1 MARALPDVKSIQSL
15 KQMQGVKDIQNI
27 QNTRYIKNVK
37 QPLDYTLPEIK
48 QTPVLPKIEQLSNL
62 PTLPSLKKLP
72 NLSSLIKSKRANKQ
86 VSPFSDYN
94 DTDSINSIADIIWNS
109 VPGLPGYRRTENK
122 TFKFVNSDKFRRTPV
137 VNLVGTVLDIAD
149 HVYRHTVIPIQ
160 QGNPTALLMNA
171 LQDLGET
178 GDLLANPVKGAVIEG
193 FKQGPEGIAKGLY
206 KGSYGRTNYDY
217 DTGNL
222 LSDFAL
228 ELVSDP
234 FNWISF
240 GASSGLKTLASV
252 GSESLQEAAELTLK
266 KGSRVLIDQTIDLA
280 SDNGKRKLAKLIKS
294 INRSAVDDFADLGGD
309 ITKILRQKGSG
320 IFTQEFMDTVVD
332 LQLKKLNKMDS
343 ISFFIK
349 QGLIKTARVTEPIES
364 GLFRAA
370 AWTSCIPTPYL
381 IKQIKK
387 AFPVATDVLAD
398 HIFKS
403 MQVITGLDNPLDIK
417 YIRTTLGLKDKI
429 QKEFDDFQKYSIH
442 LSDKVPLI
450 QIENGFKSHA
460 YTKLLAI
467 KNNLKNA
474 TDLTNRNSLYQILFS
489 IMPSDEVTAI
499 AKSLNK
505 DFNELDLIKLLNKC
519 GYEGTNIY
527 DCSLNAFKNNIKA
540 LKDLNLDYDNA
551 FIDIEK
557 AYTKQLKELREVFE
571 EAKAKELIK
580 VMLDDLNVSNPGIK
594 KYLAET
600 ITEYN
605 KNLVQ
610 HQTILN
616 NYPIFTSHFKA
627 ENKKLYDAITIN
639 ASENNLINSGNTAR
653 VIKNNITESIKLIQ
667 KHQDDLLKFNKE
679 YNLGISK
686 EFIINFYS
694 AIKKAV
700 LENSSVAKLADI
712 FNKFEGEL
720 TDIYQNSLNLKLI
733 TEKGNTLLKDV
744 NLIRTIKDSELF
756 SATQKSVDKVRM
768 SLVDSLEGL
777 RKLGPNADTETIV
790 SNIKTEIIEQLKE
803 LKEIKPEAK
812 YSKLGLFDI
821 SETIEK
827 HINKLEDIYNNADL
841 DKLASETAQEIQK
854 TINDLSVITDTVET
868 FVNKTIPR
876 LQEQYSNAN
885 SLRATI
891 KKAKSLQN
899 SRLRFNEKA
908 VNKALNTSEDSMKA
922 LHDLHSLREKK
933 LNPLPGIN
941 NSGVILEAKNKSLK
955 YDLVTDTDVSKLL
968 NDMFNP
974 DSANYFD
981 FGAELQYI
989 QDNAYK
995 IITSGVD
1002 LKDSVYFSDFFDSTD
1017 ILKKYYDKITKGVTL
1032 TTVEKEDLVS
1042 TLDNL
1047 KYNLYYL
1054 KSLSEKPNK
1063 IEISGLFKIELKELS
1078 DTIQNAMDFL
1088 GNFRASVVKEK
1099 LIQLNADDVLYAAAI
1114 NKAHNIKTAYADNM
1128 GIKRITHAFY
1138 DVDGIYHRAFQFLKQ
1153 NAEDTGNVAMSDILE
1168 QVEAFFERYTAVE
1181 SFITDLYTDD
1191 TLKPVADALFDSTV
1205 KMDNISVIQFLN
1217 NFDYIVDKIIAN
1229 ADTFTQTTNVGKSL
1243 SIDALVRNTWKNIKL
1258 DNFPNKE
1265 MKQVWESFS
1274 KEEKEFFKQ
1283 IGEFG
1288 ETHGALD
1295 DVKITEL
1302 YLRLTSGDKYF
1313 YSSDGLGEAGNNIF
1327 YNNAGGKVNIIDI
1340 ETTGLQVNSNIVTE
1354 FAMKQAGN
1362 DSNTI
1367 NLRLKISDEWFPPD
1381 PNVVR
1386 TKFPDM
1392 PEDIAMKKFVEY
1404 HTPELNPGVTFVDSL
1419 DEMAERICLHF
1430 GTLNVNDSVI
1440 GHNIKNFDLKSI
1452 QNFIDYVND
1461 IGNTNYY
1468 LPYHP
1473 TAITFND
1480 SYQDMLSELVPS
1492 MITPEMKRA
1501 YKHHLE
1507 SLVRQLQANS
1517 TTDALFKPASA
1528 ADSKLIIELDK
1539 AFKNSIAKESSGTRF
1554 ATEIEQAISELKGKL
1569 NDFITQT
1576 DAAALKENQLLFTKS
1591 AVQSEE
1597 AYDIYK
1603 ANLRRSIGELMTTIK
1618 SNTLKDADLAKAQQ
1632 KLNLAKY
1639 LLKTADDTPIPYL
1652 NPQMFMY
1659 SNLSK
1664 PSAISYI
1671 TIAREQ
1677 MMNSYFNMTK
1687 LKQIHPDGLPL
1698 KVTKHLHYAAKSIDN
1713 IVNGMNHVQRIYK
1726 NKDLIKQALEVLLQ
1740 SNTDA
1745 YLKYL
1750 RLDND
1755 PRYLFAELMYLY
1767 NKYPRLVTLPGNTE
1781 ATVNK
1786 TVTNILSKSLGLEKT
1801 NKILDLLDGYGKVI
1815 KGDWKDYNLL
1825 DDKLDV
1831 FMKKTLDGPDIAV
1844 ANYNKRLD
1852 IWNELAEDLNKF
1864 TIVSNA
1870 ENDIITARSTMI
1882 GYQAKAM
1889 EDFLTLTKNKL
1900 NTWDRTTQRK
1910 FMQSLLDCSDAINVV
1925 KINQLLDL
1933 APQDLLNV
1941 LCFQSGFIGFDAQ
1954 FVNKYNP
1961 NIMQKLLTK
1970 KDELLQYGIEF
1981 KYNKITGD
1989 VFIYPNKSVKYGAML
2004 DPVEDKIIYTIND
2017 EAVELFQLD
2026 DLNFGDLMQEA
2037 LAKNGIEDS
2046 EIVEAFFKAQQS
2058 VNKVSNFKASGTTYE
2073 MVNRSFF
2080 EALPKLMPSEVINN
2094 ISTSDFTNELLFKD
2108 RPRFNMTYLGSSEF
2122 RRRFNSSAK
2131 SDIVAGMM
2139 NTFSNTVK
2147 NATER
2152 FHYIDYAI
2160 NGGFSLEELAKNCK
2174 NLGELTETLEKHPEF
2189 VLGAIMKNDKGEFIL
2204 KRLNV
2209 NTEHEFELAKKFGAK
2224 IWDDNVFSKLESVIN
2239 AKDWNDMNPFLRAYC
2254 STVRLFKHGYLLS
2267 VGFFAR
2273 NVIDTFMRNIA
2284 LADGNPVETIKQT
2297 YRAMKLYKSYNDTV
2311 KILTDMAVDRSG
2323 ILNRD
2328 TINRYFK
2335 YYADKLPMTKSEFDF
2350 AHSILNE
2357 GAFMGEV
2364 RSWQD
2369 YKAFLKNNKDAN
2381 IKFED
2386 TKEYKDAYDLFTT
2399 QKAYKNLFGSL
2410 NEDVENIQRLAGY
2423 LTMTDSGIPFTKAIT
2438 ELKATHFDYSNKT
2451 QTERMME
2458 LIIPFYSFKMKNLH
2472 YWLDSLEKHGWLYN
2486 VMMDFMRPI
2495 WNFDE
2500 YDQYELERNRSLQ
2513 YNIKTGNIVFDNG
2526 LTFKLNPAIMD
2537 ALQLVT
2543 DPIGSFGDSTMVW
2556 IQMLTDAM
2564 GSTALDN
2571 LGTKQQ
2577 EFLQTYLNVN
2587 KSSTP
2592 QPVDYLKGFLNAV
2605 PYGAGITRAITGVEY
2620 AQDIDNPL
2628 PAMVPSLFGR
2638 VKRFEPYEPKQY
2650 TKKSYSG
2657 KRYSKK
2663 QRIAKPKRP
2672 RRYYT
2677 KKPRRTFSNY
2687 TGEIY
2692 PINFKQIYPDGMYS
2706 VPGISTY
2713 TAADAAKANRYYHF
2727 SRLPKLRSVSI
2738 YDKLYTSKGKARW
2751 DAMLQPVTSKNLK
2764 YVIRNT
2770 IHYK

>member
-1 MARALPDVKSIQSL
+1 MANFTNPTSFITPKSP
-15 KQMQGVKDIQNI
+15 
-27 QNTRYIKNVK
+27 T
-37 QPLDYTLPEIK
+37 
-48 QTPVLPKIEQLSNL
+48 TPINFTAPVAPTNFKINGAMYPVENL
-62 PTLPSLKKLP
+62 PTLESLRSLP
-72 NLSSLIKSKRANKQ
+72 NLQALSNLNSLNSYKARTNNQ

-94 DTDSINSIADIIWNS
+94 DADSINSIADIIWNS
-109 VPGLPGYRRTENK
+109 VPGLSGYRRTENK

-137 VNLVGTVLDIAD
+137 INLVGTVLDIAD

-178 GDLLANPVKGAVIEG
+178 GDVLANPIKGAVIEG

-206 KGSYGRTNYDY
+206 KGSYGRVNYDY
-217 DTGNL
+217 DTGSKL
-222 LSDFAL
+222 ADFAL

-252 GSESLQEAAELTLK
+252 GSESLQEATELTLK
-266 KGSRVLIDQTIDLA
+266 KGGRVLIDQTVDLA
-280 SDNGKRKLAKLIKS
+280 SDKGKKALAKLIKS
-294 INRSAVDDFADLGGD
+294 INKSAIDDFADLGGD
-309 ITKILRQKGSG
+309 VTKILRQKGSG

-343 ISFFIK
+343 ISFFVK

-403 MQVITGLDNPLDIK
+403 MQVITGLDDPLDIK

-429 QKEFDDFQKYSIH
+429 QKEFDDFQKHSIH
-442 LSDKVPLI
+442 LSDKVPLV

-474 TDLTNRNSLYQILFS
+474 TDLTNRNSLYQVLFS
-489 IMPSDEVTAI
+489 IMPGDEVMVI
-499 AKSLNK
+499 AKSLNEN
-505 DFNELDLIKLLNKC
+505 FSELDLIKLLNKC
-519 GYEGTNIY
+519 GYEGTNVY
-527 DCSLNAFKNNIKA
+527 DCALNAFKNNIKA

-557 AYTKQLKELREVFE
+557 AYTKQLKELHEVFE

-580 VMLDDLNVSNPGIK
+580 IMIDDLNVSNPGIK

-605 KNLVQ
+605 KNSVQ

-616 NYPIFTSHFKA
+616 NYPIFTNHFKSK
-627 ENKKLYDAITIN
+627 NKQLYDAITIN
-639 ASENNLINSGNTAR
+639 ASKNDLINSGSTAR

-667 KHQDDLLKFNKE
+667 EHQDDLLKFNKE

-686 EFIINFYS
+686 EFIIKFYS
-694 AIKKAV
+694 AVKEAV
-700 LENSSVAKLADI
+700 LKNKSVAELVDI

-733 TEKGNTLLKDV
+733 AEKGDTLLKDV

-777 RKLGPNADTETIV
+777 RKLSPDADVETIV
-790 SNIKTEIIEQLKE
+790 SNIKTEVVEQLKE

-812 YSKLGLFDI
+812 YSRLSLFDI
-821 SETIEK
+821 SEAIEK

-854 TINDLSVITDTVET
+854 TINDLSVITDAVET

-933 LNPLPGIN
+933 LNPLPGVN

-981 FGAELQYI
+981 FGSELQYI

-1002 LKDSVYFSDFFDSTD
+1002 LKDSVYFSDFFNSVD
-1017 ILKKYYDKITKGVTL
+1017 ILKESYDKIAKGETL
-1032 TTVEKEDLVS
+1032 TTTEKYNLVS

-1047 KYNLYYL
+1047 KYNLYHL

-1063 IEISGLFKIELKELS
+1063 IEVSGLFKIELKELS
-1078 DTIQNAMDFL
+1078 DTIQNTMDFL

-1128 GIKRITHAFY
+1128 GIKRIIHAFY

-1153 NAEDTGNVAMSDILE
+1153 NAEDTGNVAMSDVLE

-1181 SFITDLYTDD
+1181 NFITDIYTDD

-1217 NFDYIVDKIIAN
+1217 NFDYIVDKIITN
-1229 ADTFTQTTNVGKSL
+1229 ADTFTQTTNIGKSL
-1243 SIDALVRNTWKNIKL
+1243 SIDALVRNAWENIKL

-1274 KEEKEFFKQ
+1274 KAEKEFFKQ

-1327 YNNAGGKVNIIDI
+1327 YNSAGGKVNIIDI

-1392 PEDIAMKKFVEY
+1392 PEDVAMKKFIEY

-1430 GTLNVNDSVI
+1430 GTLDVNDSVV

-1480 SYQDMLSELVPS
+1480 SYQDMLSELAPS

-1501 YKHHLE
+1501 YKHYLE
-1507 SLVRQLQANS
+1507 SLVRQLQSNS
-1517 TTDALFKPASA
+1517 TTDALFRPASA

-1539 AFKNSIAKESSGTRF
+1539 AFKNSVAKESSGTRF

-1603 ANLRRSIGELMTTIK
+1603 ANLRRSIGELRAAIK

-1639 LLKTADDTPIPYL
+1639 LLKTANDTPIPYL

-1664 PSAISYI
+1664 TSAVSYI
-1671 TIAREQ
+1671 TLAREQ

-1687 LKQIHPDGLPL
+1687 LKQIHPEGLPL

-1767 NKYPRLVTLPGNTE
+1767 NKYPKLVTLPGNTE

-1786 TVTNILSKSLGLEKT
+1786 TVTNLLAKNLGLEKT
-1801 NKILDLLDGYGKVI
+1801 NKILDLLDNYGKVI
-1815 KGDWKDYNLL
+1815 RGDWKDYNLL

-1852 IWNELAEDLNKF
+1852 TWKELSTDLTKF
-1864 TIVSNA
+1864 TTVSNA

-1882 GYQAKAM
+1882 SYQAKDI

-1910 FMQSLLDCSDAINVV
+1910 FMQSLLDCSDEINVV

-1961 NIMQKLLTK
+1961 NIMQKLLNR

-1981 KYNKITGD
+1981 KYNKINGD

-2004 DPVEDKIIYTIND
+2004 DPVENKIIYTIND

-2037 LAKNGIEDS
+2037 LVKNGIEDS

-2058 VNKVSNFKASGTTYE
+2058 VNKVSNFKATGTTYE

-2189 VLGAIMKNDKGEFIL
+2189 VLGAIMKNDKGELVL

-2224 IWDDNVFSKLESVIN
+2224 IWDDNVFSKLESIVN

-2254 STVRLFKHGYLLS
+2254 STVRMFKQGYLLS
-2267 VGFFAR
+2267 AGFFAR

-2284 LADGNPVETIKQT
+2284 LADGNPVETVKQT

-2369 YKAFLKNNKDAN
+2369 YKAFLKSNKDAN

-2500 YDQYELERNRSLQ
+2500 YDQYELEHNRSLQ
-2513 YNIKTGNIVFDNG
+2513 YNIKTGNIVFNNG
-2526 LTFKLNPAIMD
+2526 LTFKLNPAMMD

-2543 DPIGSFGDSTMVW
+2543 DPVGSFGSSTMVW
-2556 IQMLTDAM
+2556 IQMLTDAI

-2592 QPVDYLKGFLNAV
+2592 QSVDYLKGFLNAV

-2620 AQDIDNPL
+2620 AQDINNPL
-2628 PAMVPSLFGR
+2628 PAIVPSLFGR

-2657 KRYSKK
+2657 RSYSKK
-2663 QRIAKPKRP
+2663 QRIAKPKKP

-2677 KKPRRTFSNY
+2677 KKPQRTFSDY

-2706 VPGISTY
+2706 IPSISTY
-2713 TAADAAKANRYYHF
+2713 TAIDAARANRYYHF

-2738 YDKLYTSKGKARW
+2738 YDKLYTPKGKARW
-2751 DAMLQPVTSKNLK
+2751 DAMLQPVSSRNLK

-2770 IHYK
+2770 IYYK